1 MRKKEEVPVR
11 KAKLILS
18 LFSLAC
24 ILWPTLVAG
33 QAGEGGKYLS
43 LTLEEAVAKALK
55 NNLQLAIQV
64 LSPQLADLSVAR
76 AKEKFI
82 PTLSF
87 TYSRRSTAQASYS
100 WLEATDRT
108 LTDTEGYQS
117 QLSQQIPTGGN
128 LGVSLSWDRTDSTTR
143 FQTINPRY
151 SSTLR
156 FTFSQ
161 PLLRDFGFK
170 MSRREIILAQ
180 TSLEI
185 SEADLKKTVMDTIYS
200 VEDAYWNLVYAIE
213 NLEVRRQAL
222 QLAKELLEKNRM
234 AVDIGT
240 MAPLDVLSAEA
251 EVASREADIIAAE
264 AQVKNAEDQLRRIL
278 NLGRQDEEATLEVR
292 PVDKPRFVEQKVDL
306 QECLQLALQNRP
318 DLVSSRLQVESSE
331 FNLSIAR
338 NQLLP
343 SLSFSASYWSPGL
356 SGDRVIYLNDNPLT
370 GVIIGT
376 IPGGASGA
384 LKDSFNFKYRNWSL
398 GLTLDIPLS
407 SVFSRAN
414 YAQAKINL
422 EQAILRLKNQEEQIY
437 LEVKNAVRTVESNY
451 QRVQAYRV
459 ARELAEKK
467 LEAEQEKLRLGL
479 STNFM
484 VLTYQRDL
492 ANQRTAELKA
502 IIDYNLSLANL
513 DRVLGTTLKTK
524 NIEFMNFL
532 KRD

>member
-1 MRKKEEVPVR
+1 MKRVKVFLTALISFSFLLPLTALAQSEEKGQV
-11 KAKLILS
+11 ISLS
-18 LFSLAC
+18 
-24 ILWPTLVAG
+24 
-33 QAGEGGKYLS
+33 
-43 LTLEEAVAKALK
+43 LEEAVIRGLK
-55 NNLQLAIQV
+55 NNLQLAIQI
-64 LSPQLADLSVAR
+64 LSPELADISVSR

-82 PTLSF
+82 PTMSF
-87 TYSRRSTAQASYS
+87 NFSRRSTAQASYS
-100 WLEATDRT
+100 WLEAADRT
-108 LTDTEGYQS
+108 MSDTESYQT
-117 QLSQQIPTGGN
+117 QINQQIPTGGS
-128 LGVSLSWDRTDSTTR
+128 LGISLNWDRTDTTAR

-170 MSRREIILAQ
+170 MSRREIIAAR
-180 TSLEI
+180 TNLEI
-185 SEADLKKTVMDTIYS
+185 SEYDLKKAVMDTIYS

-222 QLAKELLEKNRM
+222 QLAKELLEKNKL
-234 AVDIGT
+234 AVEIGT
-240 MAPLDVLSAEA
+240 MAPLEVLSAEA

-264 AQVKNAEDQLRRIL
+264 TQVKNAEDQLKRIL
-278 NLGRQDEEATLEVR
+278 NIGREEEAAVIEIK

-306 QECLQLALQNRP
+306 EECLQIALQNRP
-318 DLVSSRLQVESSE
+318 DLASSQLQVESQE

-343 SLSFSASYWSPGL
+343 NLSFTASYWSPGL
-356 SGDRVIYLNDNPLT
+356 SGDRVLYLNDNPLT
-370 GVIIGT
+370 GVVIGT

-398 GLTLDIPLS
+398 GLTLDIPLT

-414 YAQAKINL
+414 YAQAKVNL

-437 LEVKNAVRTVESNY
+437 LEVKNAVRAVQSNY
-451 QRVQAYRV
+451 QRVQAYKV

-467 LEAEQEKLRLGL
+467 LAAEQEKLRLGL

-524 NIEFMNFL
+524 NIEFMDFL

>member
-1 MRKKEEVPVR
+1 MKRSKVFLTLITLCCLLFPAMALAQEE
-11 KAKLILS
+11 K
-18 LFSLAC
+18 
-24 ILWPTLVAG
+24 
-33 QAGEGGKYLS
+33 GKVLN
-43 LTLEEAVAKALK
+43 LTLEEAVARALK
-55 NNLQLAIQV
+55 NNLQLAIQL
-64 LSPQLADLSVAR
+64 LSPELADLSVKR
-76 AKEKFI
+76 AKEKYI
-82 PTLSF
+82 PTMSF
-87 TYSRRSTAQASYS
+87 NFSRRSTNQATYS
-100 WLEATDRT
+100 WLEAADRT
-108 LTDTEGYQS
+108 LSDTESYQT
-117 QLSQQIPTGGN
+117 QINQQIPTGGS
-128 LGVSLSWDRTDSTTR
+128 LGITLNWDRTDSTTR

-180 TSLEI
+180 TNLEI
-185 SEADLKKTVMDTIYS
+185 SEYDLKKAVMDTIYS

-213 NLEVRRQAL
+213 NLNVRRQAL
-222 QLAKELLEKNRM
+222 QLAKELLEKNKM
-234 AVDIGT
+234 AVEIGT

-264 AQVKNAEDQLRRIL
+264 AQVKSAQDQLRHIL
-278 NLGRQDEEATLEVR
+278 NISQEEEWKEAEIN
-292 PVDKPRFVEQKVDL
+292 PVDKPRFVEQKVEL
-306 QECLQLALQNRP
+306 EECLAVALQNRP
-318 DLVSSRLQVESSE
+318 DLASSRLQIESQE
-331 FNLSIAR
+331 LNLSVAR

-343 SLSFSASYWSPGL
+343 NLSLSASYWSPGL

-370 GVIIGT
+370 GIIIGT

-398 GLTLDIPLS
+398 GLTLDIPLT

-414 YAQAKINL
+414 YAQAKVNL
-422 EQAILRLKNQEEQIY
+422 EQAMLRLKNQEQQIY
-437 LEVKNAVRTVESNY
+437 LEVKNAVRAVQSNY
-451 QRVQAYRV
+451 QRVQAYRL

-492 ANQRTAELKA
+492 ANQQTSELKA
-502 IIDYNLSLANL
+502 VIDYNLSLANL

>member
-1 MRKKEEVPVR
+1 MKGLRFVPVFT
-11 KAKLILS
+11 
-18 LFSLAC
+18 LFLFFLFPA
-24 ILWPTLVAG
+24 IGRAQKET
-33 QAGEGGKYLS
+33 GKVLN
-43 LTLEEAVAKALK
+43 LTLEEAVTRALK
-55 NNLQLAIQV
+55 NNLQLQIQL
-64 LSPQLADLSVAR
+64 LSPELADLSVSR
-76 AKEKFI
+76 AKEKFF

-87 TYSRRSTAQASYS
+87 NFSRRSTVQASYS
-100 WLEATDRT
+100 WLEAADKTMTDS
-108 LTDTEGYQS
+108 ESYQT
-117 QLSQQIPTGGN
+117 QISQQIPTGGS
-128 LGVSLSWDRTDSTTR
+128 LGISLNWDRTDTSAR

-161 PLLRDFGFK
+161 PLLRDFGPK
-170 MSRREIILAQ
+170 MSRREIIIAQ
-180 TSLEI
+180 TNLEI
-185 SEADLKKTVMDTIYS
+185 SEYDLKKTIMDTIYS

-222 QLAKELLEKNRM
+222 ELARELLEKNKM
-234 AVDIGT
+234 AVEIGT

-264 AQVKNAEDQLRRIL
+264 VQVKNAEDQLRRIL
-278 NLGRQDEEATLEVR
+278 NLTRDESILEIK
-292 PVDKPRFVEQKVDL
+292 PVDKPRFMEQKVDL
-306 QECLQLALQNRP
+306 EECLQIALQNRP
-318 DLVSSRLQVESSE
+318 DLVSSKLQVENQE
-331 FNLSIAR
+331 FNLSVAR

-356 SGDRVIYLNDNPLT
+356 SGDRILYLNDNPLT
-370 GVIIGT
+370 GVILGV

-407 SVFSRAN
+407 NAFSRAN
-414 YAQAKINL
+414 YAQAKVSL
-422 EQAILRLKNQEEQIY
+422 QQALLRLKNQEEQIY
-437 LEVKNAVRTVESNY
+437 LEVKNAVRAVQSNY

-524 NIEFMNFL
+524 NIEFINFW